1 MQSERRY
8 CFACQF
14 TEGGDLPEVKAD
26 QFFKKTANMSVIS
39 GVSIRPI
46 GSRHLTKDT
55 CERYGYGFAEYG
67 GKDVQVA
74 NYYDD
79 VGAVVAQKLRLPGKD
94 FRVLGES
101 DAISLW
107 GKHCFRDKG
116 RMVVIC
122 EGELDAMAVYQT
134 LGPKSVVVSVP
145 HGVGTAEKYIKR
157 EFKWLSRFDE
167 VILCFDS
174 DQPGQDAAKQCRA
187 LFKGRQKARIVKLP
201 LKDPCEM
208 LEANKTNELYRAIWD
223 AQEWSAA
230 GLVHGDELLEKAL
243 HRNTRSAGQYPW
255 HGLNELTGGMR
266 YGELIT
272 VCAGSGIGKST
283 VMRELAAS
291 RLAAGERVAYLGL
304 EEGPFTTARGIFSAH
319 ADIPL
324 IQAEDSPKVQAAI
337 EEAYKDWGDRLYA
350 FDSFGCSDPE
360 EILSTIHTAAVGL
373 DCKTVFLDHIS
384 MIVSGMDSDNERRS
398 IDKLMHELRLLVETG
413 EILLFNVSHLK
424 RPMGKGHE
432 EGAQVSLSHLRGSGA
447 IAQLSDLVIGL
458 ERDGQAEEHDR
469 HCLNMRVLKNRYN
482 GSTGPCGSLRFNRTT
497 GRLIEESDTENFD
510 TTAAVPF

>member
-1 MQSERRY
+1 VQSERRY

-337 EEAYKDWGDRLYA
+337 EEAY
-350 FDSFGCSDPE
+350 
-360 EILSTIHTAAVGL
+360 
-373 DCKTVFLDHIS
+373 
-384 MIVSGMDSDNERRS
+384 NRS